1 MSIRR
6 GCLVLRFVLLISL
19 AVVDARAQTQKDVAT
34 LDDATRVANQK
45 KLLEFVLPE
54 NRTNPLRESLTES
67 LLSSYAAG
75 DPNWDE
81 LKHDEQRAA
90 IVEARHER
98 LFNSTT
104 FIDAMLM
111 KGRENPQLR
120 QITKRAIDV
129 EVNSMLLELQKA
141 SYATSLE
148 RHRTRI
154 KNKLASLNE
163 IEIAP
168 LSAATGSR
176 QNFLLEAMQG
186 KALEYGYSVSQGTEL
201 GASLMQIKLSD
212 EDLSKIR
219 IKTLA
224 GGGGYVSFGLLEGSG
239 TLGQLPFVLR
249 SPQLSDEF
257 AAVDGLLSALA
268 KVDGQSQE
276 FFEKT
281 TKLRRAV
288 EAYEAAFLHHLGNAQ
303 AAAHAGVQSYATWTK
318 GRDYI
323 RGLKATLNCL
333 ELEGNPAF
341 FRIVSS
347 TMRRN
352 TAMGCYRWL
361 PLWPQIVA
369 NSRRPSRVTR
379 TPTFDSIAD
388 YSNCRRCWIQNKKAR
403 VHQDSR
409 MRFREDHDTRH

>member
-1 MSIRR
+1 MPTRR
-6 GCLVLRFVLLISL
+6 GCFIWRFVLLICL
-19 AVVDARAQTQKDVAT
+19 AVVDARAQTQNDVAT
-34 LDDATRVANQK
+34 LDDATRIANQK

-67 LLSSYAAG
+67 LLSSYASG
-75 DPNWDE
+75 DPKWDA

-90 IVEARHER
+90 IAEARHER

-104 FIDAMLM
+104 FIDAMLL
-111 KGRENPQLR
+111 KGRKNPQLR
-120 QITKRAIDV
+120 QIAKRAIDV
-129 EVNSMLLELQKA
+129 EVNAMLLELQKT

-154 KNKLASLNE
+154 KNKLSTLNA

-168 LSAATGSR
+168 LSAASGNR
-176 QNFLLEAMQG
+176 QNFLLETMQG

-201 GASLMQIKLSD
+201 GAALMQIKLLD
-212 EDLSKIR
+212 EDISKIR

-257 AAVDGLLSALA
+257 AAVDGLLSTLA
-268 KVDGQSQE
+268 KINGESPE

-281 TKLRRAV
+281 TQLRSAI
-288 EAYEAAFLHHLGNAQ
+288 EACEAAFLQHVGSAQ

-333 ELEGNPAF
+333 ELEGNP
-341 FRIVSS
+341 RILQN
-347 TMRRN
+347 RFKYDAGKYGN
-352 TAMGCYRWL
+352 GLL
-361 PLWPQIVA
+361 PLVTFVA
-369 NSRRPSRVTR
+369 TNSCQFAEAKPG
-379 TPTFDSIAD
+379 D
-388 YSNCRRCWIQNKKAR
+388 
-403 VHQDSR
+403 
-409 MRFREDHDTRH
+409 EDAYVRLHRGLLKLQALLETE